1 MADPATPTTAGRGI
15 NHLAVR
21 IVVAIGGNALIA
33 AGEDGAWERQ
43 LAHARTIAEAV
54 VALRAAG
61 HQLVLTHG
69 NGPQVGA
76 LALQQ
81 EGGEVPAL
89 PLDALTAMTQGQI
102 GYLLETAIGQVDPDV
117 PTATLLTRVL
127 VDPDDPAQAAPTKPV
142 GPFYDGERA
151 RKLAVER
158 GWTVADDAGR
168 GWRRV
173 VASPRPQA
181 VLGAEHV
188 RALLER
194 GTVVVA
200 GGGGGVP
207 VDPGLAGV
215 EGVVD
220 KDRCSAELALAIGAD
235 LLVLCTGVPRVA
247 LDYGTRWERELATIT
262 VADAERAL
270 AEGEFPP
277 GSMGPKIESAGRFV
291 GAGGGRAVITAPDR
305 LLAAVQGRDG
315 TWVVRDREA
324 APA

>member
-1 MADPATPTTAGRGI
+1 M
-15 NHLAVR
+15 R

-33 AGEDGAWERQ
+33 AGDDGAWETQ
-43 LAHARTIAEAV
+43 LARARTIAEEV

-61 HQLVLTHG
+61 HELVLTHG
-69 NGPQVGA
+69 NGPQVGL

-81 EGGEVPAL
+81 EGAEVPPL
-89 PLDALTAMTQGQI
+89 PLDALTAMTQGQT
-102 GYLLETAIGQVDPDV
+102 GYLLETAIGLLDPAV

-127 VDPDDPAQAAPTKPV
+127 VDRDDPAFASPTKPV

-151 RKLAVER
+151 RALTLER
-158 GWTVADDAGR
+158 GWAMADDAGR

-173 VASPRPQA
+173 VASPRPRS
-181 VLGAEHV
+181 VLGAGHV

-194 GTVVVA
+194 GAVVIAA
-200 GGGGGVP
+200 GGGGIA
-207 VDPGLAGV
+207 VDRDLAGV
-215 EGVVD
+215 AGVVD
-220 KDRCSAELALAIGAD
+220 KDRCSAELAIAVAAD

-270 AEGEFPP
+270 AAGEFPP
-277 GSMGPKIESAGRFV
+277 GSMGPKVESAGRFV
-291 GAGGGRAVITAPDR
+291 EAGAGRAVITAPGR
-305 LLAAVQGRDG
+305 LRAAVNGEDG
-315 TWVVRDREA
+315 TWVVRDHEA

>member
-1 MADPATPTTAGRGI
+1 MRM
-15 NHLAVR
+15 
-21 IVVAIGGNALIA
+21 VVAIGGNALIA
-33 AGEDGAWERQ
+33 AGEDGSWERQ
-43 LAHARTIAEAV
+43 LAHAREVAEEV

-61 HQLVLTHG
+61 HELVLTHG

-102 GYLLETAIGQVDPDV
+102 GYLLETAIGQVDPGV
-117 PTATLLTRVL
+117 PTAALLTRVV
-127 VDPDDPAQAAPTKPV
+127 VDPHDPAFGAPTKPV
-142 GPFYDGERA
+142 GPFYAGAEA
-151 RKLAVER
+151 RRLAVER
-158 GWTVADDAGR
+158 GWAVADDAGR

-173 VASPRPQA
+173 VASPRPRV
-181 VLGAEHV
+181 VLGAGHV

-194 GTVVVA
+194 GAVVVA

-207 VDPGLAGV
+207 VGADLRGLPGV
-215 EGVVD
+215 ID

-270 AEGEFPP
+270 ADGEFPA
-277 GSMGPKIESAGRFV
+277 GSMGPKIESARRFV
-291 GAGGGRAVITAPDR
+291 EAGRGRAVITAPGR
-305 LLAAVQGRDG
+305 LVAAVDGEDG
-315 TWVVRDREA
+315 TWVVPDREA
-324 APA
+324 ARA